1 MQERRRDSNLKAA
14 SETDTWEVMKIVR
27 KIFAMSAWK
36 EVEEKLEKF
45 TVNWVQARQVMTVMH
60 SHNLSFV
67 NRWQRK
73 TCKAVHFFLA
83 CVDSWQMLAK
93 ILHFIGSEAS
103 L

>member
-1 MQERRRDSNLKAA
+1 MTVILSFSMQERRRDSNPKAA

-27 KIFAMSAWK
+27 KIFPKSAWK

-60 SHNLSFV
+60 GHNLSFV

-73 TCKAVHFFLA
+73 TL
-83 CVDSWQMLAK
+83 Q
-93 ILHFIGSEAS
+93 GSPLLFS
-103 L
+103 LR